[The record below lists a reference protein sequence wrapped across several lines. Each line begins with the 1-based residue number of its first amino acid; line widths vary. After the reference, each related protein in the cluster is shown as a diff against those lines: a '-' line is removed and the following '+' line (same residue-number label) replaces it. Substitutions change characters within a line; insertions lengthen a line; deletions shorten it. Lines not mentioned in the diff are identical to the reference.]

1 MRSSDT
7 GNQPENSV
15 QLIRSLKQK
24 LLDERS
30 IAAPD
35 HKGQNKIH
43 EVLVWAD
50 RHKLLVPL
58 GIFGKDRASSLFSRW
73 RDERTIPPE
82 MMNETTFRESL
93 QKIARDTFDEKSPIR
108 SDEAESVKELIETG
122 ELFNDLAYTV
132 TTLFNLVPKP
142 ENSKNP
148 LGTIVNSLTD
158 FPKAVAADIDP
169 EQLSSRFVNQLQR
182 LKQGDPLDEPQILDH
197 TLKQLYAISPIAPVI
212 GTSNALLAEENQT
225 LRIALLVY
233 ARLNGVNLEEQD
245 IDKVR
250 ETILNTD
257 QPRLGGLL
265 KYALENAAR
274 LKG

>member
-1 MRSSDT
+1 MRSSVT
-7 GNQPENSV
+7 SNQSEDSIH
-15 QLIRSLKQK
+15 LIQSLKQK
-24 LLDERS
+24 LLDEPG
-30 IAAPD
+30 IAASAD
-35 HKGQNKIH
+35 TGQNKIH
-43 EVLVWAD
+43 EVVAWAD
-50 RHKLLVPL
+50 RNKHLVPL
-58 GIFGKDRASSLFSRW
+58 GIFGKDSASSLFSRW
-73 RDERTIPPE
+73 QDEKAVPPE
-82 MMNETTFRESL
+82 MMNDATFRESL
-93 QKIARDTFDEKSPIR
+93 QKIARDTFDEKSPLR
-108 SDEAESVKELIETG
+108 SDDAESVKELIETG

-132 TTLFNLVPKP
+132 TTLFNLAPRL

-158 FPKAVAADIDP
+158 FPKAVAADIGP

-212 GTSNALLAEENQT
+212 ETSNALLAEDNQT

-233 ARLNGVNLEEQD
+233 ARLNGINLEERD

-250 ETILNTD
+250 ETVLNTE
-257 QPRLGGLL
+257 QPSLGGLL